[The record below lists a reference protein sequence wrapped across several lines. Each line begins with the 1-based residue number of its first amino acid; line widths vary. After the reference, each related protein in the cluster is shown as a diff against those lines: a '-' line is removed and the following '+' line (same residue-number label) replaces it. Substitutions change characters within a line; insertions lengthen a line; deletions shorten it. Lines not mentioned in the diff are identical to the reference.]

1 MKIVVN
7 SHKRSE
13 LALAHVL
20 DSMKHNPDFLDYEIL
35 VVVGGHYENG
45 GYVTRK
51 EGNITYIECNHNT
64 MDLTALIAL
73 AELFPKNTE
82 YYFYMH
88 DTCKIGTN
96 FYKKLKA
103 IDLNGV
109 SSIRI
114 NKKFSMNIGIYSQA
128 LINSFADTIIPLKNY
143 SDATILSAKQSVYA
157 EDYIFFRDP
166 TNKILDDY
174 DGFIHEG
181 PTNYYGTGTMRIVEY
196 YPNIDL
202 YKIKANW
209 GMNGH
214 DVLTN

>member
-7 SHKRSE
+7 SHARSD
-13 LALAHVL
+13 LARAHL
-20 DSMKHNPDFLDYEIL
+20 LESMQENPDFLDFEVL
-35 VVVGGHYENG
+35 VVIGGYYDNG
-45 GYVTRK
+45 GYVSRT

-73 AELFPKNTE
+73 VDLFKDSDD

-88 DTCKIGTN
+88 DTCKVGAN

-103 IDLNGV
+103 IDLKGV

-114 NKKFSMNIGIYSQA
+114 NKKFSMNIGIYSQT
-128 LINSFADTIIPLKNY
+128 LLNTFADTIIPLKNH

-166 TNKILDDY
+166 TNTILDDY

-196 YPNIDL
+196 YPNMDM